1 MMNKK
6 YYQKPAIKVV
16 SLLHRTQ
23 LLAGSITGA
32 ARNSY
37 GNANP
42 SVAADELNNIGQ
54 WEWK

>member
-32 ARNSY
+32 ARISY